1 MREASKLLERFT
13 GRRSYKLRANAM
25 MKLLVFIVTTLA
37 IAPSFAQETTT
48 EVVEN
53 DLNKKINDLEQIQAE
68 NSELIKRL
76 LKDQYKDQ
84 LSRGYIEI
92 KLGRASIEPKDIED
106 ENNETFND
114 LNSASWQSFEYAN
127 IIDFEIGKTILTD
140 FGSKHEFGI
149 GYQHLR
155 SKRLEAS
162 YIDSD
167 TNKRIRVFETIIGH
181 TLFARYA
188 HLFKTGY
195 SDKAYFGP
203 GVTIGYAPVTKLQ
216 IEFESG
222 DEGIQVNGENTSMLI
237 EIFGKGKFE
246 FTRYFQAVF
255 NIGYRLQRADNIRLN
270 AAELVTLKTKTD
282 IDVSGFYGSLG
293 IAVSF

>member
-1 MREASKLLERFT
+1 MIKTILL
-13 GRRSYKLRANAM
+13 
-25 MKLLVFIVTTLA
+25 ITLT
-37 IAPSFAQETTT
+37 IAFSAALAQEVIPTDTQDQGQDPN
-48 EVVEN
+48 EKRISE
-53 DLNKKINDLEQIQAE
+53 LEQVQAE

-84 LSRGYIEI
+84 LSRGYIEVKI
-92 KLGRASIEPKDIED
+92 GRALIEPKDIED
-106 ENNETFND
+106 ENDETFND
-114 LNSASWQSFEYAN
+114 LNSSSWQSFEYAN
-127 IIDFEIGKTILTD
+127 IMDFEIGKTILTD

-162 YIDSD
+162 YVDSD
-167 TNKRIRVFETIIGH
+167 TNKKIRVFETILGH

-203 GVTIGYAPVTKLQ
+203 GITFGYSPITKLQ

-222 DEGIQVNGENTSMLI
+222 DEGVQVNGENTSMLI

-255 NIGYRLQRADNIRLN
+255 NVGYRIQRADNIRLN

-282 IDVSGFYGSLG
+282 IDVSGFYGTFGL
-293 IAVSF
+293 AASF

>member
-1 MREASKLLERFT
+1 MKKILL
-13 GRRSYKLRANAM
+13 
-25 MKLLVFIVTTLA
+25 ITLTFA
-37 IAPSFAQETTT
+37 FSAALAQEVIPTDTQDQGQDPN
-48 EVVEN
+48 EKRISE
-53 DLNKKINDLEQIQAE
+53 LEQVQSE

-84 LSRGYIEI
+84 LSRGYIEVKI
-92 KLGRASIEPKDIED
+92 GRALIEPKDIED
-106 ENNETFND
+106 ENDETFND
-114 LNSASWQSFEYAN
+114 LNSSSWQSFEYAN
-127 IIDFEIGKTILTD
+127 IMDFEIGKTILTD

-162 YIDSD
+162 YVDSD
-167 TNKRIRVFETIIGH
+167 TNKKIRVFETILGH
-181 TLFARYA
+181 TLFARYS

-203 GVTIGYAPVTKLQ
+203 GITFGYSPITKLQ

-222 DEGIQVNGENTSMLI
+222 DEGVQVNGENTSMLI

-255 NIGYRLQRADNIRLN
+255 NVGYRIQRADNIRLN

-282 IDVSGFYGSLG
+282 IDVSGFYTTLG
-293 IAVSF
+293 LAASF

>member
-1 MREASKLLERFT
+1 MKTILL
-13 GRRSYKLRANAM
+13 
-25 MKLLVFIVTTLA
+25 ITLTFA
-37 IAPSFAQETTT
+37 FSAALAQEVIPTDTQDQGQDPN
-48 EVVEN
+48 E
-53 DLNKKINDLEQIQAE
+53 KRINELEQVQAE

-84 LSRGYIEI
+84 LSRGYIEVKI
-92 KLGRASIEPKDIED
+92 GRALIEPKDIED
-106 ENNETFND
+106 ENDETFSD
-114 LNSASWQSFEYAN
+114 LNSSSWQSFEYAN
-127 IIDFEIGKTILTD
+127 IMDFEIGKTILTD

-162 YIDSD
+162 YVDSD
-167 TNKRIRVFETIIGH
+167 TNKKIRVFETILGH

-203 GVTIGYAPVTKLQ
+203 GITFGYSPITKLQ

-222 DEGIQVNGENTSMLI
+222 DEGVQVNGENTSMLI

-255 NIGYRLQRADNIRLN
+255 NVGYRIQRADNIRLN

-282 IDVSGFYGSLG
+282 IDVSGFYTTLG
-293 IAVSF
+293 LAASF